1 MREQSALKGSH
12 LESWLTSRRGTLPK
26 INELE
31 SINVAKTCERL
42 RLAITQSRNGLQR
55 TLDLTHKHQL
65 EALSFRS
72 ISGLCYTTL
81 RVHELQ
87 IDQKPWWP
95 RAEIGPQYRQ
105 ESEGSIFK
113 PSRPSTC
120 SASYRSKRKRRRTI
134 EYSMQD
140 ISTTNYSQLLDETEN
155 FVEWGKIDE
164 YMTKANGHSRTT
176 CIHIREITINEVD
189 IQNERYSMDEDEG
202 FGNATAEEMTTLVQL
217 LSDTSA
223 ATVKEAKAQK
233 RKALEMST
241 IREKRAKCAE
251 DSAHDVSRSGLEYS
265 KIEIPR
271 SADAR
276 GNDMVDNFIPAM
288 ASNPSQESFA
298 QESPGYMQTDALSIT
313 EMNIA
318 EKTKEKSCDA
328 ANNTSFD
335 VAIEINEPF
344 ENCDTAKEIANET
357 NITCNFNQNCVASS
371 KSTNKVR
378 KIIMDQRI
386 ELTETE
392 MRTQLQ
398 TKINFRAKLRKA
410 RAKVNWIP
418 KRHLP
423 SEKSYEMILP
433 SANKLLTTLSRNCVT
448 MRNFKRKNHVTR
460 RSLDN
465 SRISAAYRSLIR
477 EILQCEVTDELAT
490 QIYKNWNNGEKHKS
504 INRRQR
510 LPTPVPEDIHQ
521 AIIEPNNGMGSAVI
535 NLNNNL
541 ELPVDTCS
549 QSDDQDEWGAFDVM
563 VKLLN
568 LWRSKNVLGDEIP
581 VEYLLQPAI
590 LIRKKA
596 AKAFAALLK
605 LAASRFIVLLS
616 AENSIQLHHIKL
628 GAASSKLIQRNEANG
643 MPLRRANIGYRIH
656 AN

>member
-1 MREQSALKGSH
+1 MLTDFQ
-12 LESWLTSRRGTLPK
+12 ESWLTSRRGTLPK

-87 IDQKPWWP
+87 VNDLLN
-95 RAEIGPQYRQ
+95 R
-105 ESEGSIFK
+105 SEALVAQSRDWTTIQTRK
-113 PSRPSTC
+113 RSRPSTC

-164 YMTKANGHSRTT
+164 YVNKTMTKANGHSRTT